1 MAAFW
6 HMGGY
11 APYVWPAYAMFFL
24 VLLADYLAPAL
35 RRRRVLRELHA
46 RMQRQK
52 ARDARKTALHA
63 TRPIRTTDRTPT
75 SPNS

>member
-1 MAAFW
+1 MEAFL

-11 APYVWPAYAMFFL
+11 AAYVWPAYAVFFV
-24 VLLADYLAPAL
+24 VLLIDFFAPYL

-52 ARDARKTALHA
+52 AREARKAAQRSPSDDSGPTM
-63 TRPIRTTDRTPT
+63 TPLD
-75 SPNS
+75 S

>member
-11 APYVWPAYAMFFL
+11 APYVWSAYAIFFL
-24 VLLADYLAPAL
+24 VLLADYLAPSL
-35 RRRRVLRELHA
+35 RRRRVLRELYA

-63 TRPIRTTDRTPT
+63 TPPDPHTDRTPT